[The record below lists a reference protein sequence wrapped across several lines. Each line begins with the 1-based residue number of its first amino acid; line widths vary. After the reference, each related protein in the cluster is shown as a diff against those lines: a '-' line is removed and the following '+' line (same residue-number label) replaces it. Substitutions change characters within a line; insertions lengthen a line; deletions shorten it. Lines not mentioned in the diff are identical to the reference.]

1 MLSAAGR
8 RCSRSYA
15 PEAWLRASRAAA
27 WRGAAAAGVRQRIAI
42 VTGSA
47 QGLGESIAR
56 ELARQGDKVIVADVQ
71 EELGAE
77 VAKSVGG
84 EFVPCDITDAKAV
97 QQIIE
102 GAASRHG
109 SVDVVVASAGTVHVP
124 KPTHVLSLEEWESVN
139 KVNGFG
145 TFVTVKYALTQML
158 KQPEGGVILA
168 MSSVCG
174 MTGHG
179 GTSAYN
185 FTKAG
190 IISLTKTVACEYREK
205 NIRMNCILPN
215 TCETPMVIEYL
226 KNTDDATR
234 ALFYKFSPVP
244 GLIQPSHVAE
254 GAAFLCSPN
263 KFLTGVALPVDGGY
277 LAAAPSY
284 ENRPD
289 YLKIFEGS
297 QDQAP

>member
-1 MLSAAGR
+1 MK
-8 RCSRSYA
+8 
-15 PEAWLRASRAAA
+15 
-27 WRGAAAAGVRQRIAI
+27 QRIAI
-42 VTGSA
+42 VTGGA
-47 QGLGESIAR
+47 QGLGEGIAR
-56 ELARQGDKVIVADVQ
+56 ELARQGDKVIVADVK

-77 VAKSVGG
+77 VAESIAG
-84 EFVPCDITDAKAV
+84 EFVPCDITDAKRV
-97 QQIIE
+97 QQVIE

-109 SVDVVVASAGTVHVP
+109 SLDVVVACAGNVHAP
-124 KPTHVLSLEEWESVN
+124 APTHALSLEEWESVN

-174 MTGHG
+174 ATGHG
-179 GTSAYN
+179 GTCAYN
-185 FTKAG
+185 FAKAG
-190 IISLTKTVACEYREK
+190 IVSLTKTVACEYREK

-215 TCETPMVIEYL
+215 VCETPMVIDFL
-226 KNTDDATR
+226 KHTDEATR
-234 ALFYKFSPVP
+234 ALFHKFSPVP

-254 GAAFLCSPN
+254 GAAFLCSPSN

-289 YLKIFEGS
+289 YLKLLEAS
-297 QDQAP
+297 QAP